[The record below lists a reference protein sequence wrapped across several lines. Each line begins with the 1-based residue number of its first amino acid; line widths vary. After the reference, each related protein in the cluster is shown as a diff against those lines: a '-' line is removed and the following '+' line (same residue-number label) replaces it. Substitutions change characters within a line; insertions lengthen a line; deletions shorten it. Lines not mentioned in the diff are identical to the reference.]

1 MEKTFVKD
9 HFDANA
15 ETWLAENYDGDAYVY
30 STPRHRIRVVLER
43 LADADDALDI
53 ADIGCGGGDLAL
65 ALAARG
71 HRVTGLDQAPG
82 MIEIAE
88 ARRRDLAEASQVQIK
103 FTLGDLEA
111 NDLPDSA
118 FDAVTSMGVI
128 GYLDND
134 APFFQAA
141 DRLLKP
147 GGRLVVSSR
156 NRLFNMNSLSFRT
169 LNEIDAGAAP
179 DLIAEMSEYCQPV
192 PDDVAEA
199 LVARLQTLPSTLA
212 GLEAAHQKQ
221 SAGSLVETTEP
232 EIEARQHTPRERNAS
247 AAARGFKCR
256 SVHGIHP
263 HLLDPRLNR
272 LLPPGL
278 FNALAAPLEALE
290 NQPVSLLWSSVFI
303 AVYEKMIPTRVKRST

>member
-15 ETWLAENYDGDAYVY
+15 ETWLAENYDGDGYVY
-30 STPRHRIRVVLER
+30 STPRHRIRVVLQN
-43 LADADDALDI
+43 LADAGEALEV

-65 ALAARG
+65 TLEAAG

-88 ARRRDLAEASQVQIK
+88 ARRRDLPETAQAKLK
-103 FTLGDLEA
+103 FVLGELET
-111 NDLPDSA
+111 NDLPDHA

-128 GYLDND
+128 GYLDDD
-134 APFFQAA
+134 APFFRTA

-147 GGRLVVSSR
+147 GGRLIVSSR

-169 LNEIDAGAAP
+169 LNEIEAGAAP
-179 DLIAEMSEYCQPV
+179 ELIAEMSDYCQPV
-192 PDDVAEA
+192 TADAADA
-199 LVARLQTLPSTLA
+199 LVARLQSLPAALA
-212 GLEAAHQKQ
+212 GLPRTGDQGPAPPSIKA
-221 SAGSLVETTEP
+221 SEP
-232 EIEARQHTPRERNAS
+232 EIEARQHTPRELNAS
-247 AAARGFKCR
+247 AAAHGFECR

-303 AVYEKMIPTRVKRST
+303 AIYEKKR